1 MTIQSSDIQKLAK
14 LLGMIGSNHD
24 GEALA
29 AARKAY
35 EMVERIGTTWP
46 DLLQVPV
53 TVDTVAEQ
61 PAHRSEAQR
70 LLHEGKGVITDFE
83 RNFLVGIM
91 TFQTLYPKQV
101 ELLEG
106 IKFKVNAGST

>member
-46 DLLQVPV
+46 DLLQIPV
-53 TVDTVAEQ
+53 VVDTVAEQ
-61 PAHRSEAQR
+61 PAHRSEAQQ

-83 RNFLVGIM
+83 RKFLVGIM
-91 TFQTLYPKQV
+91 AFQTLSDKQSGT
-101 ELLEG
+101 LEG
-106 IKFKVNAGST
+106 IKIKVSAMGD